1 MRSRLHPIV
10 ALVVLGGVCS
20 GCVFD
25 TGPDKPFLLD
35 QVTPPQRLNARSP
48 WYPLDGQ
55 QVELYADYCGWDLD
69 RQARVVRRQIGQK
82 ILRMVSEADE
92 LILASF
98 FLFDNLSADD
108 AGDDFAQAL
117 ADRLIA
123 QKERHPSLTVAL
135 ILDDFHRGWG
145 YRRSEIVDQLLAG
158 GVDVFYSD
166 ILDTRPAVRFPAWEA
181 VSKAG
186 RDAEHA
192 SGGWLGLPGQAL
204 GRIPILVPGVEL
216 DGEPLTVAAIGKGTL
231 LKANHRKA
239 LVTKRR
245 GEFEALTTS
254 WNPHNPS
261 QLHEN
266 HAISVTGP
274 LARYM
279 YMVLREDMRRSL
291 ELGGR
296 QVTWSPGTE
305 GDRDE
310 YLKHRL
316 PALAEDAW
324 GPPTPSAANGC
335 EPGDATPQAAVAT
348 EESIEPIL
356 MEWLS
361 QVERGDRVRIQ
372 MFYLARV
379 PVVHA
384 ILDAAG
390 RTDHP
395 VQILLDPNRVGINYA
410 KDGTPNAQVADYLLR
425 RAREEKV
432 RIEIRW
438 YATRGEQNH
447 AKAMSITNEQT
458 GKYLLTLGSTNWT
471 RKNLAGINM
480 ENNIFIRQS
489 ASLNRQFNE
498 LFDLHWYNGE
508 EGIEYSVAWDEPRY
522 RYHRHRGFGRWAVQ
536 RRWLFVVPRHDD
548 RGRPQLLE
556 RDLVHW

>member
-1 MRSRLHPIV
+1 MLARLLPIV
-10 ALVVLGGVCS
+10 ALVVLGGAGS

-25 TGPDKPFLLD
+25 NGPDTPFVLD
-35 QVTPPQRLNARSP
+35 QVTPPQRLNARSA

-69 RQARVVRRQIGQK
+69 RQTRVVRRQIGQK
-82 ILRMVSEADE
+82 ILSMVSEADE

-98 FLFDNLSADD
+98 FLFDNLSAGDP
-108 AGDDFAQAL
+108 GDDFAQTL
-117 ADRLIA
+117 ADRLIS
-123 QKERHPSLTVAL
+123 QKASHPSLTVAL

-145 YRRSEIVDQLLAG
+145 YRRSEIVDQLLAA

-166 ILDTRPAVRFPAWEA
+166 ILDTRPAVRFPVWEA
-181 VSKAG
+181 MSKAG

-192 SGGWLGLPGQAL
+192 SGGWLGLPGQAI
-204 GRIPILVPGVEL
+204 GRIPLLVPGVEL
-216 DGEPLTVAAIGKGTL
+216 DGEPLTVAAIGKGSL

-245 GEFEALTTS
+245 GEFEGLTTS

-266 HAISVTGP
+266 HAISMTGP

-279 YMVLREDMRRSL
+279 YMVLREDVRRSL

-296 QVTWSPGTE
+296 HVTWSPGSA
-305 GDRDE
+305 GDRE
-310 YLKHRL
+310 VYLQYKL
-316 PALAEDAW
+316 PELAENVW
-324 GPPTPSAANGC
+324 GPPAPSSADGC
-335 EPGDATPQAAVAT
+335 EAGDAIPQAAIAT

-395 VQILLDPNRVGINYA
+395 LQILLDPNRVGINYA

-425 RAREEKV
+425 RARLEKV

-438 YATRGEQNH
+438 YATRGEQYH

-480 ENNIFIRQS
+480 ENSIFVRHS

-498 LFDLHWYNGE
+498 LFDLQWYNGE
-508 EGIEYSVAWDEPRY
+508 EGVEYSVAWDEPRY
-522 RYHRHRGFGRWAVQ
+522 NYHRHRGLGRWAVQ
-536 RRWLFVVPRHDD
+536 RHWFFVLPRRDD
-548 RGRPQLLE
+548 KGRPELLE